1 MVRWWWGVV
10 GLHVV
15 WGMMW
20 RGVVDRYMVAM
31 VTMVGLMTMV
41 AMAMAVV
48 TVVAKVP
55 NGPRGQK
62 GKLLEGE
69 ISYLK

>member
-10 GLHVV
+10 GLHVEG
-15 WGMMW
+15 GMMW
-20 RGVVDRYMVAM
+20 RGVVDRCMMAVVAM
-31 VTMVGLMTMV
+31 VNLMTMV
-41 AMAMAVV
+41 AMVTVV

-55 NGPRGQK
+55 NCPGGQK

-69 ISYLK
+69 ISYIK

>member
-1 MVRWWWGVV
+1 MVRRWWGVV

-41 AMAMAVV
+41 AVV